1 MDILWSD
8 YSVWIMPATLQSPG
22 EQQPL
27 DNTMGAMLIGILVS
41 AVLYGMSLVQTYFY
55 YNHYRNDVWYLKTL
69 VALTVFFDTLHLC
82 FVIHTIYFYLVSNYY
97 DNGQLD
103 NMVWTVLAEAIP
115 TGFTGGLV
123 QTFYTVRVWRLSKK
137 NHVLAVVIMLIVL
150 AQTACGTAWV
160 IISLQLQTFQQ
171 LLGISGLTLS
181 INALSTAADVIIAA
195 SLCFLLMQSK
205 TGFKHSDTLI
215 NRLIVFSVNTG
226 LATSICAVAS
236 LVSLIASPNS
246 LLYAPFYF
254 CIGRREPL
262 FCSSNVALD
271 EYSHHLTHSH
281 RPPFSLSNL
290 SVYSNSLLAT
300 LNARN
305 QIRNGSN
312 DTEHMMVSLSQAS
325 REQTALPT
333 IPKAQRSQNIAIRID
348 TAKEF
353 VTDRKIDQDESS
365 DGMFQ

>member
-1 MDILWSD
+1 
-8 YSVWIMPATLQSPG
+8 MPATLQSPG

-236 LVSLIASPNS
+236 LVSVRILTTAVDSPLTSAICFPSYQLIASPNS

-254 CIGRREPL
+254 CIGRL
-262 FCSSNVALD
+262 
-271 EYSHHLTHSH
+271 
-281 RPPFSLSNL
+281 
-290 SVYSNSLLAT
+290 YSNSLLAT

>member
-1 MDILWSD
+1 
-8 YSVWIMPATLQSPG
+8 MPATLQSPG

-254 CIGRREPL
+254 CIGRL
-262 FCSSNVALD
+262 
-271 EYSHHLTHSH
+271 
-281 RPPFSLSNL
+281 
-290 SVYSNSLLAT
+290 YSNSLLAT